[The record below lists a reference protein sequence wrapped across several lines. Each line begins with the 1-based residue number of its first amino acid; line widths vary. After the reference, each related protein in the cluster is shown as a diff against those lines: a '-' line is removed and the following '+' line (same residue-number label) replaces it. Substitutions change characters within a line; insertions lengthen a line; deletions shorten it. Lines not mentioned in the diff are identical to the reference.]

1 MQGIFFFCEQTL
13 QTQLRM
19 ETVTALCIE
28 IYCIHANNTVYN
40 RTFAKSSAIMITI
53 VF

>member
-40 RTFAKSSAIMITI
+40 EIFCKTSAIIIPMI
-53 VF
+53 F